1 MLVGNGNPEE
11 GEPRPQLLDRFGL
24 SVEVTTPT
32 DLPERIEAVRCRDA
46 YERDPLAFIERW
58 KKDDER
64 TRCKLTSARTRLD
77 DIEADDAA
85 LESAARLSIQLGT
98 DGLRG
103 ELTLMRAARAF
114 AAFEGATRVG
124 KAQLRRIA
132 APALRHRLRREPLDA
147 SGSGARVGRAI
158 AEVLAD

>member
-1 MLVGNGNPEE
+1 M
-11 GEPRPQLLDRFGL
+11 F
-24 SVEVTTPT
+24 
-32 DLPERIEAVRCRDA
+32 
-46 YERDPLAFIERW
+46 AFIERW

-64 TRCKLTSARTRLD
+64 TRRNLTSARTRLD
-77 DIEADDAA
+77 DIEVDHAA

-114 AAFEGATRVG
+114 AAFEGATHVG
-124 KAQLRRIA
+124 KAQLRQLT
-132 APALRHRLRREPLDA
+132 APALRHRLRRDPLDD
-147 SGSGARVGRAI
+147 SGSGARVERAI